1 MIKSEDVEAM
11 YIAILKFVE
20 QRAESKAEIIS
31 FMMFITY
38 RCAKDLD
45 IQIDEL
51 NALENECEK
60 AVLRKQ
66 NYISKHNTGF
76 LS

>member
-1 MIKSEDVEAM
+1 MIKSEDVETM
-11 YIAILKFVE
+11 YHAILKFVE
-20 QRAESKAEIIS
+20 QRAESNAEIIS

-51 NALENECEK
+51 NVLEDECEK
-60 AVLRKQ
+60 AVLWKQ
-66 NYISKHNTGF
+66 NCISNHNTGF